1 MFHVG
6 KVLWIDK
13 VLVTD
18 KPTDKHTDE
27 SETNVSRHED
37 VGSSSELNGSAP
49 SHKLNSLTCVNDSDV
64 VFTDCKSLSG
74 TSETSSLSLSENLKT
89 VDKSKQSKTVLKPVI
104 LQEEP
109 FEWQRT
115 HIGHKLIAD
124 HWPHEY
130 QKTLKLFLQSE
141 TTSSFHNI

>member
-1 MFHVG
+1 MG
-6 KVLWIDK
+6 KVLWVDK

-18 KPTDKHTDE
+18 KQTDKLTDE
-27 SETNVSRHED
+27 CETNVSRHDD
-37 VGSSSELNGSAP
+37 VRSSNQLNGSVP
-49 SHKLNSLTCVNDSDV
+49 SHKSNSLTRINDSEGV
-64 VFTDCKSLSG
+64 LMDCKNESR
-74 TSETSSLSLSENLKT
+74 TSEASSLPLSDNLKT

-141 TTSSFHNI
+141 SS